1 MCSHNLKQL
10 KTAMIFLISQR
21 FQVVLEAKNGK
32 KFPWKK
38 SILISYT

>member
-21 FQVVLEAKNGK
+21 FQVVLEAKNG
-32 KFPWKK
+32 
-38 SILISYT
+38 

>member
-10 KTAMIFLISQR
+10 KTTMIFLISQR
-21 FQVVLEAKNGK
+21 FQVFLEAKNGK